1 LRHTRQLIVFSTI
14 SGALLLS
21 TAGSATAACVFVVT
35 AGDDSYV
42 CVSGTAAGLTDLFGN
57 NKLELPVPGSGE
69 TPGIITGTVQF
80 GGGADSVIIH
90 AGQTGAILQGSGIDD
105 FQMTGGTVASLQQGD
120 GYDTFLM
127 TGGTIT
133 GAFVDGDY
141 AEQSGGTIG
150 RVDMKLADNFY
161 YLSGGQILGNLV
173 TGFGLDTIVVSG
185 GVIGGNISTS
195 GGNDVI
201 QVSGGAIEGE
211 IRASFGNDRFDWT
224 GGAIFSH
231 VLMGQD
237 SDVATLS
244 GLNAATIAA
253 AGNIDGGEGAAAG
266 APVASD
272 LLKFENTNANN
283 GSQFINW
290 ETIQLNNGSILS
302 LSDSLVLG
310 DATSLTG
317 RLDIDSSSYLIASGA
332 ASIAPAVAGSLV
344 QVNNAGVIQMTQQGT
359 PSPTDTLTING
370 NYTGLGGSILL
381 DTYLGV
387 DGSPS
392 DKLIISGGLADGLTG
407 LGIVNA
413 GGPGG
418 GTTGS
423 GIMVVEAVSGGTTA
437 TDAFVLDRAVAAGAY
452 EYFLFR
458 GGVAAGEE
466 QNWYLRSQLVPVP
479 APPPAAPEPVAPVAP
494 APVVDE
500 GTTPVEPTLPPA
512 PVDPMPDPEA
522 TDPTA
527 PLPSAPV
534 TEPLPE
540 PPAEV
545 PLPPGSP
552 PPATPTT
559 PVVDPADP
567 ARYSIVAPTSQASLP
582 DASLLLAG
590 GVVPLYRIEAANYA
604 AVQPSAYL
612 LAIESLSTFHNRRGE
627 QAYLPNEQ
635 TEKRNAWF
643 RALGSVTTAGW
654 SGTVAPTFDGAI
666 GGFQGGMDLYSV
678 VGEDG
683 STTQAGLFAGYSH
696 MSGDLRGFALGW
708 ANYDTGKLGLS
719 ATSIGAYA
727 TRVNA
732 DGFYLD
738 GVLMGSYYSGD
749 VTSTRGLGI
758 DIEGFGLTGSIEAGY
773 PIALGG
779 GWTIEPQAQAIVN
792 YADFSDGSDPFATIR
807 FDSSTMLTGRI
818 GARLY
823 NRIETETGF
832 IQPELTAN
840 LWQNLGDFTTRLDND
855 VLTTKGNSTVLELG
869 AGVTGQ
875 LNDKVSYFANA
886 SYSFDIA
893 GGDRQGL
900 AARVGLQVKW

>member
-1 LRHTRQLIVFSTI
+1 LFFKPNSKRQLIVFSTI
-14 SGALLLS
+14 SSSLLLGS
-21 TAGSATAACVFVVT
+21 AGSATAACVFVVT
-35 AGDDSYV
+35 AGDDTYV
-42 CVSGTAAGLTDLFGN
+42 CDSGTSAGFADPGGN
-57 NKLELPVPGSGE
+57 NSLTLPAGGTGV
-69 TPGIITGTVQF
+69 ITSTVSF
-80 GGGADSVIIH
+80 GAGADSVTIRSGTTASIE
-90 AGQTGAILQGSGIDD
+90 QGSGIDH
-105 FQMTGGTVASLQQGD
+105 FEMSGGTVAALQQGD

-185 GVIGGNISTS
+185 GAIGGNISTS

-201 QVSGGAIEGE
+201 RVSGGSIEGE
-211 IRASFGNDRFDWT
+211 IRASFGNDTFDWT
-224 GGAIFSH
+224 GGAIFNN
-231 VLMGQD
+231 VLMGAD
-237 SDVATLS
+237 SDVATLGNLS
-244 GLNAATIAA
+244 AATIAA

-272 LLKFENTNANN
+272 TLKFENSSAIND
-283 GSQFINW
+283 GQFINW
-290 ETIQLNNGSILS
+290 ETIQLNNGSRLS
-302 LSDSLVLG
+302 LSDNLVLG

-332 ASIAPAVAGSLV
+332 ANIAPAVAGSRV
-344 QVNNAGVIQMTQQGT
+344 QVNNAGVIQMTQLGA
-359 PSPTDTLTING
+359 PSPTDTLTIQG
-370 NYTGLGGSILL
+370 NYTGIGGSVLL

-387 DGSPS
+387 DGAPS
-392 DKLIISGGLADGLTG
+392 DKLIISGGLANGLTG
-407 LGIVNA
+407 IGIVNA

-423 GIMVVEAVSGGTTA
+423 GIMVVQATNGGSTAVN
-437 TDAFVLDRAVAAGAY
+437 AFVLDRAVAAGAY

-466 QNWYLRSQLVPVP
+466 QNWYLRSQLLPVPVP
-479 APPPAAPEPVAPVAP
+479 PPPPPEPVAPVAP
-494 APVVDE
+494 GAINPGE
-500 GTTPVEPTLPPA
+500 TPVAPDLPAA
-512 PVDPMPDPEA
+512 PVDPAPDPEA
-522 TDPTA
+522 PAVVPPPAATPEPLPTA
-527 PLPSAPV
+527 P
-534 TEPLPE
+534 EDG
-540 PPAEV
+540 

-552 PPATPTT
+552 PPATPTM
-559 PVVDPADP
+559 PALTS
-567 ARYSIVAPTSQASLP
+567 AGYAIVSPTSHATLP

-604 AVQPSAYL
+604 ALQPSAYL

-627 QAYLPNEQ
+627 QAYLPNADA
-635 TEKRNAWF
+635 EKRNAWF
-643 RALGSVTTAGW
+643 RALGSSLTAGW
-654 SGTVAPTFDGAI
+654 SGTVAPSFDGTI
-666 GGFQGGMDLYSV
+666 GGFQAGTDLYSV

-683 STTQAGLFAGYSH
+683 STTQAGVFAGYSH

-708 ANYDTGKLGLS
+708 ANYDTGTLGLGAAS
-719 ATSIGAYA
+719 VGAYA
-727 TRVNA
+727 TRVNE

-738 GVLMGSYYSGD
+738 GVLMASYYTGD
-749 VTSTRGLGI
+749 VTSTRGVGI
-758 DIEGFGLTGSIEAGY
+758 DVDGYGLTGSIEAGY

-779 GWTIEPQAQAIVN
+779 GWAIEPQAQAIVH
-792 YADFSDGSDPFATIR
+792 YANFGDASDPFADIS
-807 FDSSTMLTGRI
+807 FDSSTMLTGRL

-823 NRIETETGF
+823 NRIETENGF

-855 VLTTKGNSTVLELG
+855 VLTTSGDSTVLEIG
-869 AGVTGQ
+869 AGVTGE
-875 LNDKVSYFANA
+875 LNDKFSYFANA
-886 SYSFDIA
+886 SYSFDVA
-893 GGDRQGL
+893 GGDRSGVT
-900 AARVGLQVKW
+900 ARVGLQLKW

>member
-1 LRHTRQLIVFSTI
+1 LFCNLRRTRQLIVFSTI
-14 SGALLLS
+14 SGSLLLI
-21 TAGSATAACVFVVT
+21 TAGSASAACVFVVT
-35 AGDDSYV
+35 AGNDTYV
-42 CVSGTAAGLTDLFGN
+42 CDSGSSAGFTDLGGNNILTLPESGTGVITSPVVFG
-57 NKLELPVPGSGE
+57 P
-69 TPGIITGTVQF
+69 
-80 GGGADSVIIH
+80 GADTVIVRS
-90 AGQTGAILQGSGIDD
+90 GQTAGIEQGSGIDH
-105 FQMTGGTVASLQQGD
+105 FEMSGGIVASLQQGD
-120 GYDTFLM
+120 DYDTFLM

-133 GAFVDGDY
+133 GAFVDGDR
-141 AEQSGGTIG
+141 AVQSGGTIG
-150 RVDMKLADNFY
+150 RVDMKLANNFY

-185 GVIGGNISTS
+185 GSIGGNISTS

-201 QVSGGAIEGE
+201 QVSGGSIAGE

-224 GGAIFSH
+224 GGAIFDH

-244 GLNAATIAA
+244 NLSAATIAA
-253 AGNIDGGEGAAAG
+253 ARNIDGGEGAAAG

-272 LLKFENTNANN
+272 LLKFENSSANN

-423 GIMVVEAVSGGTTA
+423 GIMVVETTAGGTTA

-466 QNWYLRSQLVPVP
+466 ENWYLRSQLVPVP
-479 APPPAAPEPVAPVAP
+479 APPPPVVEPVAPVAP
-494 APVVDE
+494 APKIDE
-500 GTTPVEPTLPPA
+500 GETPVEPTLPPA
-512 PVDPMPDPEA
+512 PVDPTPDPE
-522 TDPTA
+522 
-527 PLPSAPV
+527 LPAPV
-534 TEPLPE
+534 VPPPPAPTPLPE
-540 PPAEV
+540 PPVEV
-545 PLPPGSP
+545 PLPPDSP
-552 PPATPTT
+552 PPATPVD
-559 PVVDPADP
+559 PVVDPVDP
-567 ARYSIVAPTSQASLP
+567 TQISIVAPTGQASLP

-627 QAYLPNEQ
+627 QAYLPNDQ
-635 TEKRNAWF
+635 AEKRNAWF

-654 SGTVAPTFDGAI
+654 SGTVAPSFDGAI
-666 GGFQGGMDLYSV
+666 GGFQAGMDLYSV

-683 STTQAGLFAGYSH
+683 STIQAGVFAGYSH

-727 TRVNA
+727 TRVNE

-738 GVLMGSYYSGD
+738 GVLMGSYYAGD
-749 VTSTRGLGI
+749 VSSTRGLGI
-758 DIEGFGLTGSIEAGY
+758 DIEGFGLTGSLEAGY

-792 YADFSDGSDPFATIR
+792 YADFADGSDPFATIR

-855 VLTTKGNSTVLELG
+855 VLSTKGNSTVLELG

>member
-1 LRHTRQLIVFSTI
+1 MFCYLRTPRQLIVFSTI
-14 SGALLLS
+14 SGSLLLT
-21 TAGSATAACVFVVT
+21 TAGGASAACVFVVT
-35 AGDDSYV
+35 AGNDTYV
-42 CVSGTAAGLTDLFGN
+42 CDSGSSAGFVDLGGN
-57 NKLELPVPGSGE
+57 NVLTLPMGGTGV
-69 TPGIITGTVQF
+69 ITSTVSF
-80 GGGADSVIIH
+80 GGGADTVTIRSGTT
-90 AGQTGAILQGSGIDD
+90 AAIEQGSGIDH
-105 FQMTGGTVASLQQGD
+105 FEMSGGTVAALQQGD

-185 GVIGGNISTS
+185 GAIGGNISTS

-201 QVSGGAIEGE
+201 RVSGGTIEGE
-211 IRASFGNDRFDWT
+211 IRASFGNDTFDWT
-224 GGAIFSH
+224 GGAIFNN
-231 VLMGQD
+231 VLLGAD
-237 SDVATLS
+237 SDVATI
-244 GLNAATIAA
+244 GNLNAATIAA

-272 LLKFENTNANN
+272 TLKFENSHAIN
-283 GSQFINW
+283 GAQFINW
-290 ETIQLNNGSILS
+290 ETIQLNNGSTLS
-302 LSDSLVLG
+302 LSDNLVLG
-310 DATSLTG
+310 DATSTTG

-332 ASIAPAVAGSLV
+332 AGIAPAVAGSLV
-344 QVNNAGVIQMTQQGT
+344 QVNNAGVIQMTQSGT
-359 PSPTDTLTING
+359 PSATDTLTIQG
-370 NYTGLGGSILL
+370 NYTGIGGSLLL

-392 DKLIISGGLADGLTG
+392 DKLIISGGTASGLTG
-407 LGIVNA
+407 IGIVNA

-423 GIMVVEAVSGGTTA
+423 GIMVVQATNGGTTA
-437 TDAFVLDRAVAAGAY
+437 ADAFVLDRAVAAGAY

-466 QNWYLRSQLVPVP
+466 QNWYLRSQLLPVPVP
-479 APPPAAPEPVAPVAP
+479 PPPPPEPVAPVAP
-494 APVVDE
+494 APEIDE
-500 GTTPVEPTLPPA
+500 GETPVAPVLPPA
-512 PVDPMPDPEA
+512 PVDPAPDPEVPGTVPPPA
-522 TDPTA
+522 VA
-527 PLPSAPV
+527 
-534 TEPLPE
+534 EPLPE
-540 PPAEV
+540 APV
-545 PLPPGSP
+545 DGPLPPGSP
-552 PPATPTT
+552 PPATPTV
-559 PVVDPADP
+559 PVIDPSNP
-567 ARYSIVAPTSQASLP
+567 AGYAIVAPTSQASLP

-604 AVQPSAYL
+604 ALQPSAYL

-627 QAYLPNEQ
+627 QAYLPNAD

-643 RALGSVTTAGW
+643 RALGSSTTAGW
-654 SGTVAPTFDGAI
+654 SGTVAPTFDGTI
-666 GGFQGGMDLYSV
+666 GGFQAGMDLYSV
-678 VGEDG
+678 VDEDG
-683 STTQAGLFAGYSH
+683 ATTQAGVFAGYAH

-708 ANYDTGKLGLS
+708 ANYDTGTLGLGAAS
-719 ATSIGAYA
+719 VGAYA
-727 TRVNA
+727 TRINE

-738 GVLMGSYYSGD
+738 GVLMASYYTGD

-758 DIEGFGLTGSIEAGY
+758 DVDGYGLTGSIEAGY

-779 GWTIEPQAQAIVN
+779 GWAIEPQAQAIVN
-792 YADFSDGSDPFATIR
+792 FTNFSDGSDPFAAIS
-807 FDSSTMLTGRI
+807 FDSSTMVTGRL

-832 IQPELTAN
+832 VQPELMAN

-855 VLTTKGNSTVLELG
+855 VLSTPGNSTVLELG

-875 LNDKVSYFANA
+875 VNDTFSYFANA
-886 SYSFDIA
+886 SYSFDVA
-893 GGDRQGL
+893 GGERSGVT
-900 AARVGLQVKW
+900 ARVGLQLKW

>member
-1 LRHTRQLIVFSTI
+1 MFFKPNFKHQLIVFSTI
-14 SGALLLS
+14 SSSLLLGS
-21 TAGSATAACVFVVT
+21 AGSATAACVFVVT
-35 AGDDSYV
+35 AGDDTYV
-42 CVSGTAAGLTDLFGN
+42 CDSGTSAGFFDPGGN
-57 NKLELPVPGSGE
+57 NSLTLPAGGTGV
-69 TPGIITGTVQF
+69 ITSTVSF
-80 GGGADSVIIH
+80 GAGADSVTIRSGTTASIE
-90 AGQTGAILQGSGIDD
+90 QGSGIDH
-105 FQMTGGTVASLQQGD
+105 FEMSGGTVAALQQGD

-185 GVIGGNISTS
+185 GAIGGNISTS

-201 QVSGGAIEGE
+201 RVSGGSIEGE
-211 IRASFGNDRFDWT
+211 IRASFGNDTFDWT
-224 GGAIFSH
+224 GGAIFNN
-231 VLMGQD
+231 VLMGAD
-237 SDVATLS
+237 SDVATLGNLS
-244 GLNAATIAA
+244 AATIAA

-272 LLKFENTNANN
+272 TLKFENSSAIND
-283 GSQFINW
+283 GQFINW
-290 ETIQLNNGSILS
+290 ETIQLNNGSRLS
-302 LSDSLVLG
+302 LSDNLVLG

-332 ASIAPAVAGSLV
+332 ANIAPAVAGSRV
-344 QVNNAGVIQMTQQGT
+344 QVNNAGVIQMTQLGA
-359 PSPTDTLTING
+359 PSPTDTLTIQG
-370 NYTGLGGSILL
+370 NYTGIGGSILL

-387 DGSPS
+387 DGAPS
-392 DKLIISGGLADGLTG
+392 DKLIISGGLANGLTG
-407 LGIVNA
+407 IGIVNA

-423 GIMVVEAVSGGTTA
+423 GIMVVQATNGGSTAVN
-437 TDAFVLDRAVAAGAY
+437 AFVLDRAVAAGAY

-466 QNWYLRSQLVPVP
+466 QNWYLRSQLLPVPVP
-479 APPPAAPEPVAPVAP
+479 PPPPPEPVAPVAP
-494 APVVDE
+494 GAINPGETPVAPVL
-500 GTTPVEPTLPPA
+500 PTA
-512 PVDPMPDPEA
+512 PVDPAPDPEA
-522 TDPTA
+522 PAVVPPPAATPEPLPTA
-527 PLPSAPV
+527 P
-534 TEPLPE
+534 EDG
-540 PPAEV
+540 

-552 PPATPTT
+552 PPATPTM
-559 PVVDPADP
+559 PALTS
-567 ARYSIVAPTSQASLP
+567 AGYAIVAPTSHATLP

-604 AVQPSAYL
+604 ALQPSAYL

-627 QAYLPNEQ
+627 QAYLPNADS
-635 TEKRNAWF
+635 EKRNAWF
-643 RALGSVTTAGW
+643 RALGSSVTAGW
-654 SGTVAPTFDGAI
+654 SGTVAPSFDGTI
-666 GGFQGGMDLYSV
+666 GGFQAGTDLYSV

-683 STTQAGLFAGYSH
+683 STTQAGVFAGYSH

-708 ANYDTGKLGLS
+708 ANYDTGTLGLGAAS
-719 ATSIGAYA
+719 VGAYA
-727 TRVNA
+727 TRLNE

-738 GVLMGSYYSGD
+738 GVLMASYYTGD
-749 VTSTRGLGI
+749 VTSTRGVGI
-758 DIEGFGLTGSIEAGY
+758 DVDGYGLTGSIEAGY

-779 GWTIEPQAQAIVN
+779 GWAIEPQAQAIVH
-792 YADFSDGSDPFATIR
+792 YANFGDASDPFADIS
-807 FDSSTMLTGRI
+807 FDSSTMLTGRL

-823 NRIETETGF
+823 NRIETENGF

-855 VLTTKGNSTVLELG
+855 VLATSGDSTVLEIG
-869 AGVTGQ
+869 AGVTGE
-875 LNDKVSYFANA
+875 LNDKFSYFANA
-886 SYSFDIA
+886 SYSFDVA
-893 GGDRQGL
+893 GGDRSGVT
-900 AARVGLQVKW
+900 ARVGLQLKW

>member
-1 LRHTRQLIVFSTI
+1 MTGGTS
-14 SGALLLS
+14 
-21 TAGSATAACVFVVT
+21 AACVFLVT
-35 AGDDSYV
+35 GGDDTNV
-42 CVSGTAAGLTDLFGN
+42 CDSGSSAGFLDLGGNNTLILPESGTGVITSTVTFGA
-57 NKLELPVPGSGE
+57 
-69 TPGIITGTVQF
+69 
-80 GGGADSVIIH
+80 GADTVIVH
-90 AGQTGAILQGSGIDD
+90 SGTTAAIEQGSGIDH
-105 FQMTGGTVASLQQGD
+105 FEISGGTVASLQQGD

-127 TGGTIT
+127 TSGTIT

-185 GVIGGNISTS
+185 GAIGGNISTS
-195 GGNDVI
+195 GGDDVI
-201 QVSGGAIEGE
+201 RMSGGSIKGE
-211 IRASFGNDRFDWT
+211 IRASFGNDTFDWT
-224 GGAIFSH
+224 GGAIFDD
-231 VLMGQD
+231 VLLGDD

-244 GLNAATIAA
+244 NLSAATIAA

-272 LLKFENTNANN
+272 TLKFENSSADN
-283 GSQFINW
+283 GAQFINW
-290 ETIQLNNGSILS
+290 ETIQLNNGSKLS
-302 LSDSLVLG
+302 LSNNLVLG
-310 DATSLTG
+310 DTTSTTG
-317 RLDIDSSSYLIASGA
+317 RLDIDSSSYLLANGA
-332 ASIAPAVAGSLV
+332 AGIAPAVAGSLV
-344 QVNNAGVIQMTQQGT
+344 QVNNAGVIQMIQTGA
-359 PSPTDTLTING
+359 PSPTDTLTIQG
-370 NYTGLGGSILL
+370 NYAGIGGSLLL

-392 DKLIISGGLADGLTG
+392 DKLIISGGAATGLTG
-407 LGIVNA
+407 IGIVNA

-423 GIMVVEAVSGGTTA
+423 GIMVVQAVNGGTTA
-437 TDAFVLDRAVAAGAY
+437 ADAFVLDRAVAAGAY

-479 APPPAAPEPVAPVAP
+479 VPPPPPPEPVAPVAP
-494 APVVDE
+494 TTGINQGE
-500 GTTPVEPTLPPA
+500 TPVAPELPPA
-512 PVDPMPDPEA
+512 PVDPAPDPEA
-522 TDPTA
+522 PA
-527 PLPSAPV
+527 VVPPPPAV

-540 PPAEV
+540 TPEDG

-552 PPATPTT
+552 PPATPTVPT
-559 PVVDPADP
+559 IDPSNP
-567 ARYSIVAPTSQASLP
+567 AGYAIVAPTSQASLP

-604 AVQPSAYL
+604 ALQPSAYL

-627 QAYLPNEQ
+627 QAYLPNADA
-635 TEKRNAWF
+635 EKRNAWF
-643 RALGSVTTAGW
+643 RALGSSTTAGW
-654 SGTVAPTFDGAI
+654 SGTVAPTFDGVI
-666 GGFQGGMDLYSV
+666 GGFQAGMDLYSV
-678 VGEDG
+678 VGDDG
-683 STTQAGLFAGYSH
+683 ATTQAGVFAGYSH

-708 ANYDTGKLGLS
+708 ANYDTGSLGLG
-719 ATSIGAYA
+719 AASIGAYA
-727 TRVNA
+727 TRFNE

-738 GVLMGSYYSGD
+738 GVLMASYYTGD

-758 DIEGFGLTGSIEAGY
+758 DVEGYGLTGSIEAGY

-779 GWTIEPQAQAIVN
+779 GWAIEPQAQAIVN
-792 YADFSDGSDPFATIR
+792 FANFSDGSDPFATIS
-807 FDSSTMLTGRI
+807 FDNSTMFTGRL

-832 IQPELTAN
+832 VQPELTAN

-855 VLTTKGNSTVLELG
+855 VLSTPGNSNVLEIG

-875 LNDKVSYFANA
+875 VDDRVSYFANA
-886 SYSFDIA
+886 SYSFEVA
-893 GGDRQGL
+893 GGERSGVT
-900 AARVGLQVKW
+900 ARVGLQLKW